1 MCAVA
6 VAAGVAPRYWVML
19 FHQLR
24 IICFPDDEP
33 RPEEL
38 RKAFEEEDAYWAA
51 EIVVRMRTRTLTVM
65 EAENLNIRVEGD
77 TYKQYLLQ
85 GVGRPGLDH
94 HSIKLWYTEL
104 LKDSLMPHVY
114 RPGEVVDPKQP
125 LWSLCKALMHHHRE
139 ESADCIHMCDC
150 LNATYFMPAGCKCRD
165 RTKAPPDFP
174 TEDVECRKCCYCLR
188 CGKLL
193 GPAVFVLIL

>member
-6 VAAGVAPRYWVML
+6 VAVGVAPRYWVML

-65 EAENLNIRVEGD
+65 EAENLNI
-77 TYKQYLLQ
+77 
-85 GVGRPGLDH
+85 
-94 HSIKLWYTEL
+94 S
-104 LKDSLMPHVY
+104 
-114 RPGEVVDPKQP
+114 
-125 LWSLCKALMHHHRE
+125 
-139 ESADCIHMCDC
+139 
-150 LNATYFMPAGCKCRD
+150 
-165 RTKAPPDFP
+165 
-174 TEDVECRKCCYCLR
+174 
-188 CGKLL
+188 
-193 GPAVFVLIL
+193 